1 MNFARFIRTFGSG
14 VGAAM
19 VAMAIF
25 PLIVKYVKPLIIP
38 CPKKD
43 DSGSEEY

>member
-1 MNFARFIRTFGSG
+1 MNLSRFIRTFGTG

-25 PLIVKYVKPLIIP
+25 PLVVKYIKPLIIP
-38 CPKKD
+38 CPRSKD
-43 DSGSEEY
+43 ADAEEY